1 MAINNLDDLIEGITN
16 AVVHAQQLT
25 EQQHFD
31 IIKRFFTLEQGSWVA
46 KTAKVLVP
54 SLESNG
60 QTGVQVDVPL
70 VTLVPLNSLTISE
83 INVEFE
89 ASLSAIGSD
98 KDKKKRMQ
106 MEVGGQGMFG
116 AKKNNVK
123 VNIKIKGTTPPEGLV
138 KLNDHVLKHIP

>member
-60 QTGVQVDVPL
+60 QTGV
-70 VTLVPLNSLTISE
+70 
-83 INVEFE
+83 
-89 ASLSAIGSD
+89 
-98 KDKKKRMQ
+98 
-106 MEVGGQGMFG
+106 
-116 AKKNNVK
+116 
-123 VNIKIKGTTPPEGLV
+123 
-138 KLNDHVLKHIP
+138 